1 MAAGQ
6 GEERIAIVGQ
16 DADDRKILKE
26 SVLALLSMR
35 DDQLHVTEDVNAWSD
50 VTVPLQRLMFSMI
63 A

>member
-1 MAAGQ
+1 MAAGE
-6 GEERIAIVGQ
+6 GEERIAIVGR